1 MIDWLKQI
9 KENENEIKRKLEKA
23 IRMTYDFTLPNY
35 NPLLNIYV
43 LLSKNGKVYLK
54 LIKDDN
60 DNGKLKKVENGEAI
74 EIAFFCP
81 LESDV
86 LDDLW
91 GLPQETIEEIFKTCD
106 CEDFLE
112 DVLKLKEEDNEY
124 KFMVFMSDL
133 PEKNFYCITKKMI
146 DYIVEEYFLK
156 EYPEIMDNIL
166 L

>member
-1 MIDWLKQI
+1 MIDWLKRI
-9 KENENEIKRKLEKA
+9 KENENEIKRKLKKA

-43 LLSKNGKVYLK
+43 LLSKNGKAYLK
-54 LIKDDN
+54 LINDDK
-60 DNGKLKKVENGEAI
+60 DNGKLKEVENGEAI

-112 DVLKLKEEDNEY
+112 DVLKLKEENNEY

-133 PEKNFYCITKKMI
+133 PEKRLHCITKKMV
-146 DYIVEEYFLK
+146 DFIVEEYFK
-156 EYPEIMDNIL
+156 TDYPEIMDNIL